1 MDVPFEVI
9 TKFQKEFDK
18 KLQQEANFYK
28 NYMNLFERLM
38 WFVQASRE
46 RNYEIHLYSLHLIC
60 PYFSIWYDQLRTNDT
75 FYFKCL
81 GWKKVSVKHRNYY
94 YFNFNSLLTSQIYLF
109 LALGTDHGFIKK
121 IVLSKYYH
129 TAISNQDL
137 DEYF

>member
-1 MDVPFEVI
+1 MDVTFEVI

-60 PYFSIWYDQLRTNDT
+60 PYFSIRYDQLRTNDT

-81 GWKKVSVKHRNYY
+81 G
-94 YFNFNSLLTSQIYLF
+94 
-109 LALGTDHGFIKK
+109 
-121 IVLSKYYH
+121 
-129 TAISNQDL
+129 
-137 DEYF
+137 